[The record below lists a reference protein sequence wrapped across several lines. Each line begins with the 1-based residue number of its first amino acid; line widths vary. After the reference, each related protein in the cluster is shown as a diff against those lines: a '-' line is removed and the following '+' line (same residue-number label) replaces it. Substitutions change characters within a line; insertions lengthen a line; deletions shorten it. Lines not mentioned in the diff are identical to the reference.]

1 MGGRRAEGKEK
12 KNGPQ
17 IGARIEDPGAS
28 HLSPFVCSGRVP
40 VRSILLP
47 QKYRR
52 RNRLYFCAHIDWHG
66 LSTPPLWSHDH
77 GVETKAAILF
87 PPLHDFRKKTEIM
100 KVWSPDSRAS
110 KPFFLLRTTERER
123 ERKLSEARDSA
134 GEKRNENWGGGMA
147 AAAAAQKSTREA
159 PVQTG
164 WGGERPP

>member
-1 MGGRRAEGKEK
+1 MAPKLALEL
-12 KNGPQ
+12 
-17 IGARIEDPGAS
+17 RIQEPPISPLLSALGAS
-28 HLSPFVCSGRVP
+28 PLDPFSSLKNTAGATGYTFARTSTGTVCPHPLSGHMTMGF
-40 VRSILLP
+40 
-47 QKYRR
+47 
-52 RNRLYFCAHIDWHG
+52 
-66 LSTPPLWSHDH
+66 
-77 GVETKAAILF
+77 ETKAAILF